1 MKKTTFLERAR
12 QRGKCPD
19 RYYYQ
24 LNGKSAQ
31 QNYAEQKKKKTN
43 DAKEDSETRQHVDE
57 VVKQQVDRMAEKI
70 LKEIMR

>member
-1 MKKTTFLERAR
+1 MKKKNFIEIAR

-31 QNYAEQKKKKTN
+31 QNYVEQKKKKIN
-43 DAKEDSETRQHVDE
+43 DTKEDYETRQHIDE
-57 VVKQQVDRMAEKI
+57 VVKQQVDRMAETI